1 MARAFPR
8 DYRRPSQMRVDK
20 HAPSLYLSTAKTID
34 PLDWMSLYTFFELSE
49 FPQQDCPPQPDRLRF
64 RRRLLILKEV

>member
-34 PLDWMSLYTFFELSE
+34 PLDGMSLYTFLSYQS
-49 FPQQDCPPQPDRLRF
+49 FLNRTARHNQIAFAFDAGF
-64 RRRLLILKEV
+64 